1 MFSSQHR
8 VLWIVCLPLQSGCQ
22 RLFLRYFL
30 GITTK
35 LWLTLWDSLFLFICL
50 PLCSSVCLSTCIY
63 YFWLFLCLSA
73 SAFLTLA
80 DSNQPFSEQ
89 ILIIIVIKFLVDWKT
104 ELLEYIDEDNLP
116 EYYGGTCKDPDG
128 DPLCRSKVGSKSF
141 QS

>member
-1 MFSSQHR
+1 MSSSPVKLLEVILKIFFRDYYQ
-8 VLWIVCLPLQSGCQ
+8 IVAHLVGQLVFVYQPSSV
-22 RLFLRYFL
+22 F
-30 GITTK
+30 I
-35 LWLTLWDSLFLFICL
+35 SL
-50 PLCSSVCLSTCIY
+50 SVCLSTCIY

-89 ILIIIVIKFLVDWKT
+89 VLIIIVIKFLVDWKT

-128 DPLCRSKVGSKSF
+128 DPLCRSKVDSKSF

>member
-8 VLWIVCLPLQSGCQ
+8 VLWIVCLPLQSSCQ

-50 PLCSSVCLSTCIY
+50 PLCSSVCLSVCLPASIISG
-63 YFWLFLCLSA
+63 YFSVCLQVP
-73 SAFLTLA
+73 FF
-80 DSNQPFSEQ
+80 QPFSEQ
-89 ILIIIVIKFLVDWKT
+89 VLIIIVIKFLVDWKT

-128 DPLCRSKVGSKSF
+128 DPLCRSKVDSKSF